1 MLIVPQKSY
10 AALGRAMQNGRV
22 NFTPRESASPG
33 TGVGDF
39 NTAFQYRQETVQSEA
54 DDAIRGNVASTPLNQ
69 AYFSPANVQI
79 IQNKIRREVYDRS
92 GGEFLIDP
100 QSVDELMIVMRA
112 MYLQY
117 CKNMPNQIPEQISEL
132 NQMVA
137 DWVVPKVLAE
147 CSMHKTYLRDIQS
160 LPTPMSHPV
169 LMTKSGSKTAAF
181 DRFF

>member
-1 MLIVPQKSY
+1 
-10 AALGRAMQNGRV
+10 MQNGRM
-22 NFTPRESASPG
+22 NLTQRSPAAPG
-33 TGVGDF
+33 SNVTLPGFGYRTE
-39 NTAFQYRQETVQSEA
+39 TAASEA
-54 DDAIRGNVASTPLNQ
+54 DDAIRGNVEATPLNR

-100 QSVDELMIVMRA
+100 QSVDQLMMIMRA

-117 CKNMPNQIPEQISEL
+117 CRNMPTQIPEQIDEL

-137 DWVVPKVLAE
+137 EWCVPKILAE

-160 LPTPMSHPV
+160 LPVPMEHPV
-169 LMTKSGSKTAAF
+169 KMSMSGTKSATF

>member
-1 MLIVPQKSY
+1 
-10 AALGRAMQNGRV
+10 MQNGRV
-22 NFTPRESASPG
+22 NFTPRESAAPG
-33 TGVGDF
+33 TGINEF
-39 NTAFQYRQETVQSEA
+39 TAAFQFRQTTVQSEA
-54 DDAIRGNVASTPLNQ
+54 DDAIRGNVAPTPLNQ

-92 GGEFLIDP
+92 SGEFLIDP

-117 CKNMPNQIPEQISEL
+117 CRNMPTQIPEQIAEL

-147 CSMHKTYLRDIQS
+147 CSMHKTYLRDIQN
-160 LPTPMSHPV
+160 LPVPMSHPV
-169 LMTKSGSKTAAF
+169 LLTKAGSKTAAF

>member
-1 MLIVPQKSY
+1 
-10 AALGRAMQNGRV
+10 MQNGRI
-22 NFTPRESASPG
+22 NFTQRESAAPG

-39 NTAFQYRQETVQSEA
+39 NVAFQFRQTTVQSEA
-54 DDAIRGNVASTPLNQ
+54 DDAIRGNVAPTPLNQ

-117 CKNMPNQIPEQISEL
+117 CRNMPTQIPEQIAEL
-132 NQMVA
+132 NQLVA
-137 DWVVPKVLAE
+137 DWSVPKIIAE
-147 CSMHKTYLRDIQS
+147 ASMHKTYLHDIQN
-160 LPTPMSHPV
+160 LPVPLAHPIM
-169 LMTKSGSKTAAF
+169 LTRTGSKSATF

>member
-1 MLIVPQKSY
+1 
-10 AALGRAMQNGRV
+10 MQNGRINLSERRGV
-22 NFTPRESASPG
+22 APG
-33 TGVGDF
+33 AGTEDF
-39 NTAFQYRQETVQSEA
+39 LKAFDYRRETVATEA
-54 DDAIRGNVASTPLNQ
+54 DDAIRGNVVATPMNR

-92 GGEFLIDP
+92 SGEFLIAP

-117 CKNMPNQIPEQISEL
+117 SKNLPDHIPEQIAEL

-137 DWVVPKVLAE
+137 DWCVPKIIAE
-147 CSMHKTYLRDIQS
+147 ASMHKTYLHDIQN
-160 LPTPMSHPV
+160 LPVPLAHPV
-169 LMTKSGSKTAAF
+169 LMTKAGTKTATL